1 MHGEYLCHGTRLVTE
16 GVLSR
21 KCPGME
27 VPCHESVLSRKC
39 LVTEVSCHGW
49 VAYYSNSLA
58 EQRPFA
64 KSASLSAQS
73 NFFSSLN
80 ATSI

>member
-1 MHGEYLCHGTRLVTE
+1 MGSICVTE
-16 GVLSR
+16 RVLSR
-21 KCPGME
+21 KVSCHGRCLVTE
-27 VPCHESVLSRKC
+27 VPCHGSALSRKC

-80 ATSI
+80 AASI